1 MVANT
6 PGEVVAVLEA
16 VDDATIAGSWAAGFV
31 SYEAA
36 AGLDA
41 TLPVRRRT
49 GNDDPSG
56 ELPLAWFCLF
66 APPRTT
72 GALDFGTDAPME
84 YSSKRW
90 RAGWDIASY
99 SRNLD
104 AVREHIAA
112 GDTYQCN
119 LTVRLHSRLDGDLR
133 GFYRDIALAQRG
145 AYNAYID
152 TGRFVVASA
161 SPELFFEWNGDLL
174 SARPMKGTIARG
186 RRPDEDREHA
196 DRLANS
202 LKDQAE
208 NVMIVDLVRNDI
220 GKLALFGSVEVP
232 AILELERFETLWQLT
247 STVTGRLRPS
257 TTLVE
262 IFQALFPCGSVT
274 GAPKRRTMALIAE
287 LEESR
292 RGAYCG
298 AVGFVAPLQVGLRA
312 RSNVA
317 IRTAVVDRATRHAVY
332 GTGGAVTWDSTA
344 EGEHAELLAKSVIL
358 GVRFEEF
365 DLVETMGYRPG
376 DGAHILDRHL
386 DRLAASAWYF
396 GFFFDASRLDDAL
409 SEALAGATL
418 PRRIRVTLSRSGAI
432 DLQLSSTPPVLERPV
447 LLAVDFDP
455 VDSSSVWLYHKTT
468 RRAAFEERAQRHLEA
483 DDVVLV
489 NERGEITES
498 TIANVAVLVDRRW
511 STPPVDSG
519 CLPGVERGRLIELG
533 KLVERTVTLDEL
545 YAADGV
551 ALVSSLS
558 RWRDATVLPRVE
570 R

>member
-1 MVANT
+1 MTPAAESRPVPYARFDDLSAGQAVVFDSPTSTELVANT
-6 PGEVVAVLEA
+6 PGDVVAVLKA
-16 VDDATIAGSWAAGFV
+16 VEDATIAGSWAAGFV

-41 TLPVRRRT
+41 ALPVRRLT
-49 GNDDPSG
+49 CNDDPSG

-72 GALDFGTDAPME
+72 GALDFGTDTPLE
-84 YSSKRW
+84 YSSTRW
-90 RAGWDIASY
+90 RAGWDIAAY
-99 SRNLD
+99 SRNVD

-220 GKLALFGSVEVP
+220 GKLAHFGSVEAP
-232 AILELERFETLWQLT
+232 AIFELERFETLWQLT
-247 STVTGRLRPS
+247 STVTGRLRPT
-257 TTLVE
+257 TTLVD
-262 IFQALFPCGSVT
+262 IFQAMFPCGSVT

-292 RGAYCG
+292 RGVYCG

-312 RSNVA
+312 RFNVA

-332 GTGGAVTWDSTA
+332 GAGGAVTWDSTA
-344 EGEHAELLAKSVIL
+344 DAEHAELLAKSAIL

-365 DLVETMGYRPG
+365 DLVETMGYRPS
-376 DGAHILDRHL
+376 DGVHNLDRHL

-483 DDVVLV
+483 DDVVL
-489 NERGEITES
+489 
-498 TIANVAVLVDRRW
+498 
-511 STPPVDSG
+511 
-519 CLPGVERGRLIELG
+519 
-533 KLVERTVTLDEL
+533 
-545 YAADGV
+545 
-551 ALVSSLS
+551 
-558 RWRDATVLPRVE
+558 
-570 R
+570 